1 MNASPSARGGSY
13 TAYGLRIRSEIALPF
28 LPAPPAAEPDV
39 VIRVGAGPA
48 ALPAP
53 AAAGPAPWQAAPGAF
68 LLDVD
73 GVARYHVRDGR
84 EIVVEPAG
92 SGGDA
97 LSTFLLGSVLGACLQ
112 QRGILTLHASAIET
126 DAGAVLFAGASGSGK
141 STLLAALLE
150 RGYAMLADDVTGVV
164 FDAGGRPTALS
175 AFPAVRLW
183 DDALEALVWPAG
195 SAGRVRKELDK
206 RVVPVDRFCRAPLG
220 VRAVFTLASHN
231 RDAIEIEPAPP
242 ALAFGALLR
251 HTYRK
256 RYLAGAGRQPEHFRA
271 VAALSRHA
279 PLWQVTRPMHPYL
292 LSALADEVE
301 DRLRADPP
309 AHAAP
314 ARRPARPED
323 DDPA

>member
-1 MNASPSARGGSY
+1 M
-13 TAYGLRIRSEIALPF
+13 
-28 LPAPPAAEPDV
+28 
-39 VIRVGAGPA
+39 
-48 ALPAP
+48 
-53 AAAGPAPWQAAPGAF
+53 
-68 LLDVD
+68 D

-112 QRGILTLHASAIET
+112 QRGILTLPRQRHR
-126 DAGAVLFAGASGSGK
+126 DRRRRRAVRGGLGSGK
-141 STLLAALLE
+141 STLLAALVE

-195 SAGRVRKELDK
+195 TAGRVRKELDK
-206 RVVPVDRFCRAPLG
+206 RVVPVDRFRRAPLA

-242 ALAFGALLR
+242 ARAFEALLR

-256 RYLAGAGRQPEHFRA
+256 RYLSGAGRRPEHFRA
-271 VAALSRHA
+271 VAALSRRA

-323 DDPA
+323 DHPA